1 MDKFEIPE
9 NPTQLQLNQSL
20 STCANNISKIIGIVA
35 KYKADVSIAQTK
47 YKRLL
52 ARAKIKNAS
61 AKTATM
67 QNALAEVDESVITA
81 QDELEQA
88 NAIFLVAEAEL
99 EGWQAQFVAVRKMCS
114 LKETE
119 VKNGLDRYTG
129 N

>member
-1 MDKFEIPE
+1 MDKFTIPE
-9 NPTQLQLNQSL
+9 NPNQLELNQSL
-20 STCANNISKIIGIVA
+20 SKCANNISRVIDLVA
-35 KYKADVSIAQTK
+35 KYKANVSIAQTK

-67 QNALAEVDESVITA
+67 QNALAEIDDTVITA

-119 VKNGLDRYTG
+119 VKGGLDRFTG
-129 N
+129 H